1 MTTINLN
8 PDDIASDGG
17 LRRRQASDNFHRLL
31 GRLEQLFGLV
41 FMAVVL
47 LNFVSAASRYLGGRP
62 LLGADEIQ
70 VYTMVWLIFMGAA
83 VVGLRRMHLRMDVLT
98 SGLGGRKA
106 RWRDGIESLLMT
118 LTCATM
124 AWVSAEFS
132 WQIYGMEQRSDAA
145 SIPMWIPHLSAALGF
160 CIMTLGSAYGLVLSL
175 FRPAR

>member
-8 PDDIASDGG
+8 PDDIVSDSE
-17 LRRRQASDNFHRLL
+17 LRARQASENFHRLL
-31 GRLEQLFGLV
+31 GRLEHLFGLV

-83 VVGLRRMHLRMDVLT
+83 VVALRRMHLRMDVLT
-98 SGLGGRKA
+98 AGLGERQA
-106 RWRDGIESLLMT
+106 RWRDGIESLLMA

-124 AWVSAEFS
+124 TWVSAEFT

-160 CIMTLGSAYGLVLSL
+160 GVMTLGSAYSL
-175 FRPAR
+175 IFFLLRPAR